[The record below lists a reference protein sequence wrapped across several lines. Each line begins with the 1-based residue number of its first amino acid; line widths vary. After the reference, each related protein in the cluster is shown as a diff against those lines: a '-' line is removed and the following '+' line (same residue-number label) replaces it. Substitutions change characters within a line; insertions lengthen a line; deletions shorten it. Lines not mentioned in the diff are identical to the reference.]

1 VHATATGRCEWFY
14 VLRGETYGPVSWDV
28 VVAVDIDVF
37 VFRGIWIL
45 GFEKTVVF
53 TRFFGP
59 RVVAGRIFDI
69 PAVGR

>member
-1 VHATATGRCEWFY
+1 VVG
-14 VLRGETYGPVSWDV
+14 VLVGWVVDGLVVCGLVCGSV
-28 VVAVDIDVF
+28 VVAVDIGVF

-45 GFEKTVVF
+45 GIEKTVVF

-59 RVVAGRIFDI
+59 RVVTGRIFDI